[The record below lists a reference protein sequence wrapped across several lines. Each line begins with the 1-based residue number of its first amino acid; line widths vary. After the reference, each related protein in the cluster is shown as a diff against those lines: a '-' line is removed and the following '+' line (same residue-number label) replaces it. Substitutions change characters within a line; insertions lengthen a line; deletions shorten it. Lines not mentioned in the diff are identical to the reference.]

1 MLDILGFTSLVTVSI
16 ITFFIAS
23 KWPDASK
30 FIFAALI
37 LRIIFLLAGRY
48 IVTLPDST
56 QDAVGFENLAWTWA
70 QNGFLHNLDRYPGYN
85 SFFYPWTVAL
95 TYSLFGR
102 SLLMIQSIGLLFGVG
117 SVLLGWLLAKR
128 LWNNHVAIKV
138 GWTLALFPSLALY
151 SILPLREVYSSF
163 FLLVAMFG
171 IVNWIKAGSY
181 KSILLVIIGF
191 IGAIHFHGVLLIGGF
206 IFLLIIILSN
216 LKKSLKL
223 ILVKRIN
230 LQALMIIISTL
241 IIFIIYF
248 SNKISIPYIGNFDQI
263 NDLSF
268 LKENIVGRMRGEA
281 SYPEWTNINLNIEF
295 FYIGI
300 ARMAYF
306 LFSPFIWDVQKPIH
320 LMGFFDG
327 LLYMALVYLIF
338 KNRKVIWKDP
348 ALRIILIILVLYIFV
363 FGMGT
368 SNFGAGLRHRTKF
381 VIEIVI
387 LAAPLIPRFVFFKKI
402 KLRKYL
408 NKL

>member
-1 MLDILGFTSLVTVSI
+1 MADLLGFTAIALVSL
-16 ITFFIAS
+16 ITLLIGI

-37 LRIIFLLAGRY
+37 MRILFMLAGHY

-56 QDAVGFENLAWTWA
+56 QDAAGFENLAWTWA
-70 QNGFLHNLDRYPGYN
+70 QDGFLHNLASYPGFN
-85 SFFYPWTVAL
+85 SFFYPWTVSL
-95 TYSLFGR
+95 VYSLFGR
-102 SLLMIQSIGLLFGVG
+102 SLLMIQSIGMLFGVG

-138 GWTLALFPSLALY
+138 GWTLALFPSLVLY

-171 IVNWIKAGSY
+171 IVNWIKFGSY
-181 KSILLVIIGF
+181 KSIFLAIIGF
-191 IGAIHFHGVLLIGGF
+191 IGAMHFHGVLIIGNF
-206 IFLLIIILSN
+206 IFFLIIILSS

-223 ILVKRIN
+223 ILFKRISPQS
-230 LQALMIIISTL
+230 LLIIISVL
-241 IIFIIYF
+241 ILFTAYYTGDIY
-248 SNKISIPYIGNFDQI
+248 IPYIGKLNQI
-263 NDLSF
+263 TDMGMLR
-268 LKENIVGRMRGEA
+268 ENIILRMRGEA
-281 SYPEWTNINLNIEF
+281 SYPEWTIINSNIEI
-295 FYIGI
+295 FYKGI

-306 LFSPFIWDVQKPIH
+306 LFSPFIWDIQKLTH
-320 LMGFFDG
+320 LFGFFDG
-327 LLYMALVYLIF
+327 ILYMALVCLIF

-348 ALRIILIILVLYIFV
+348 ALRIILIILVSYIFI
-363 FGMGT
+363 FGIGT

-381 VIEIVI
+381 IIEIVI
-387 LAAPLIPRFVFFKKI
+387 LAAPLIPRFIFFKKI

>member
-1 MLDILGFTSLVTVSI
+1 MADLLGFATIALVSL
-16 ITFFIAS
+16 ITLLIGL

-37 LRIIFLLAGRY
+37 LRILFMLAGHY
-48 IVTLPDST
+48 LVTLPDST
-56 QDAVGFENLAWTWA
+56 QDASGFENLAWTWA
-70 QNGFLHNLDRYPGYN
+70 QDGFLNNLDDYPGFN
-85 SFFYPWTVAL
+85 SFFYPWIVAL

-138 GWTLALFPSLALY
+138 GWTLALFPSLVLY

-171 IVNWIKAGSY
+171 VVNWIKDGSY
-181 KSILLVIIGF
+181 KSIFLTIIGF
-191 IGAIHFHGVLLIGGF
+191 IGAMHFHAVLIIGGF
-206 IFLLIIILSN
+206 IFLLIVGLSN

-223 ILVKRIN
+223 ILTGRIN
-230 LQALMIIISTL
+230 LQALIVIILVL
-241 IIFIIYF
+241 IFFIIYF
-248 SNKISIPYIGNFDQI
+248 NNKIYIPYIGNFEQMTNMGMLRESI
-263 NDLSF
+263 TL
-268 LKENIVGRMRGEA
+268 RMRGEA
-281 SYPEWTNINLNIEF
+281 SYPEWTNIHSGIEI
-295 FYIGI
+295 FYKGI
-300 ARMAYF
+300 ARMAYL
-306 LFSPFIWDVQKPIH
+306 LFSPFLWDIQKPVH
-320 LMGFFDG
+320 LFGFFDG

-348 ALRIILIILVLYIFV
+348 ALRIILIILVSYIFI
-363 FGMGT
+363 FGIGT

-381 VIEIVI
+381 IIEIII
-387 LAAPLIPRFVFFKKI
+387 LAAPLIPRFIFFNKI

-408 NKL
+408 KNL